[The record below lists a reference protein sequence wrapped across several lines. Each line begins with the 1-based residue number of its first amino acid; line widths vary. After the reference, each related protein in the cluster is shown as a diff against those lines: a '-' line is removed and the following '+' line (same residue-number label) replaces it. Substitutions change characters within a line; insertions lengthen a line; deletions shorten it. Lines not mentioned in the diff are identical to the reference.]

1 MLLEHH
7 DRSPHV
13 DGSVYVAPTA
23 TVGGDVTIGEESRV
37 LFGAVVVAEG
47 GPVYVTNIADWEK
60 VGRAHGEFFGGIR
73 PATSMV
79 EVSRLIAP
87 QILVEIEAEAVI
99 LDSDRWRAGEVTH
112 GQRDRARPS
121 G

>member
-37 LFGAVVVAEG
+37 LFGAVVALLKRALDLDLDTSLTWEALTQEMMIESADHREG
-47 GPVYVTNIADWEK
+47 LAAFFEK
-60 VGRAHGEFFGGIR
+60 R
-73 PATSMV
+73 PPRFTGA
-79 EVSRLIAP
+79 
-87 QILVEIEAEAVI
+87 
-99 LDSDRWRAGEVTH
+99 
-112 GQRDRARPS
+112 
-121 G
+121 